1 MALGLTPHR
10 SFWFLLS
17 FWEQQCSQHSAQHQ
31 GFSLTTLIHSQETEK
46 VHWINSDWTAVL
58 LWGLSSTSREI
69 SCSNY
74 PLVPMN
80 HEDKLTPCE
89 EKQKSS
95 EPNPSSLL
103 LTEYSPISNSD
114 TVLVSLQQ

>member
-1 MALGLTPHR
+1 
-10 SFWFLLS
+10 
-17 FWEQQCSQHSAQHQ
+17 
-31 GFSLTTLIHSQETEK
+31 
-46 VHWINSDWTAVL
+46 
-58 LWGLSSTSREI
+58 
-69 SCSNY
+69 
-74 PLVPMN
+74 MN